1 MKVVL
6 KREVKNVGRAG
17 DIKNVSD
24 GYAMNCLF
32 PQGLAEPAT
41 SLVLARIERE
51 KTAKR
56 EEAAKNATLAHAAA
70 EKLAGSRIVLRR
82 KTKGRKLFG
91 SLRAPEIAEAIVS
104 EEGIPGVEAG
114 HIILPKPI
122 KEIGEY
128 PVSADFGSATAKFQV
143 VIEGEE

>member
-6 KREVKNVGRAG
+6 KREVKGVGKAG

-24 GYAMNCLF
+24 GYAMNFLLSKGF
-32 PQGLAEPAT
+32 AEAAT
-41 SLVLARIERE
+41 PGVLARMERE
-51 KTAKR
+51 KDAKK
-56 EEAAKNATLAHAAA
+56 EEAAKNATLAAAAA
-70 EKLAGSRIVLRR
+70 ERLAGARIVLRR

-114 HIILPKPI
+114 HIVLQKPI
-122 KEIGEY
+122 KEVGEY
-128 PVSADFGSATAKFQV
+128 PVSADFGSATAKFQI